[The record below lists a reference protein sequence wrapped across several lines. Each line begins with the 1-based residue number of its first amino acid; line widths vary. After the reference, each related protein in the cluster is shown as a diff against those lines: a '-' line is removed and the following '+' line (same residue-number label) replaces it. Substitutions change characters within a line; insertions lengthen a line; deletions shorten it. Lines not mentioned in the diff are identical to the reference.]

1 MQSGGSPAGSGDV
14 GTPES
19 SAQPL
24 GALGAQIAKML
35 FRQERWPGAVP
46 SDASF
51 IWGPR
56 RTPPE
61 NGSAAKPAP
70 SRPAPAFSK
79 ASDFSL
85 LLKFRTPLSPPL
97 SILSLLTPLPLSPSF
112 SFSSSSFQR
121 KKKHENSKILILHS
135 TSWQGKLGLEGTTT
149 LGSAGS
155 FGGAF
160 PVFLHPSPSLPQHPD
175 VLLSGSAILDMTD
188 SRP

>member
-121 KKKHENSKILILHS
+121 KKNMKTPKFSSFIQPH
-135 TSWQGKLGLEGTTT
+135 GKANWAWRGQPPWGLQEALGEH
-149 LGSAGS
+149 
-155 FGGAF
+155 
-160 PVFLHPSPSLPQHPD
+160 FLCFCTPPPASPSTLMSCCLAQPY
-175 VLLSGSAILDMTD
+175 
-188 SRP
+188 

>member
-85 LLKFRTPLSPPL
+85 LLKFRILLSPPL
-97 SILSLLTPLPLSPSF
+97 SSISVHLSLLTPLPLSPSF
-112 SFSSSSFQR
+112 PFSSSSFRR
-121 KKKHENSKILILHS
+121 KKKNKKPPKFSSFIQPH
-135 TSWQGKLGLEGTTT
+135 GKANWGWKGTTS

-155 FGGAF
+155 LGGAF
-160 PVFLHPSPSLPQHPD
+160 PVFLHPSPSTLMACCLAQPY
-175 VLLSGSAILDMTD
+175 
-188 SRP
+188 

>member
-1 MQSGGSPAGSGDV
+1 M

-70 SRPAPAFSK
+70 SRPVPAFSK

-85 LLKFRTPLSPPL
+85 LLKFRILLSPPL
-97 SILSLLTPLPLSPSF
+97 SSISVHLSLLTPLPLSPSF
-112 SFSSSSFQR
+112 PFSSSSFRR
-121 KKKHENSKILILHS
+121 KKKKETSKILILHP
-135 TSWQGKLGLEGTTT
+135 TSWQGKLGLEGDNQPGVCRKPW
-149 LGSAGS
+149 GSISCVSA
-155 FGGAF
+155 
-160 PVFLHPSPSLPQHPD
+160 PLPQHPD
-175 VLLSGSAILDMTD
+175 GLLSGSAILDMTD

>member
-70 SRPAPAFSK
+70 SRSAPAFSK

-85 LLKFRTPLSPPL
+85 LLKFRILLSPPL
-97 SILSLLTPLPLSPSF
+97 SSISVHLSLLTPLPLSPSF
-112 SFSSSSFQR
+112 PFSSSSFRR
-121 KKKHENSKILILHS
+121 KKKIRNLQNS
-135 TSWQGKLGLEGTTT
+135 
-149 LGSAGS
+149 
-155 FGGAF
+155 
-160 PVFLHPSPSLPQHPD
+160 HPSSNLMARQIGAGRGQPAWGLQEALGEHFLCFCTPPP
-175 VLLSGSAILDMTD
+175 A
-188 SRP
+188 P